1 MIFIIGLCIVS
12 VCRGQISQEM
22 QAIIKEHEG
31 LSTEVY
37 MDGKHIAVG
46 YGHHIRYTE
55 MEWVRDL
62 EPGMEIT
69 EELAESLFKYDM
81 LYLVGPGLMEVKK
94 EIGWDYP
101 QNVYDVMGSVI
112 YNIGF
117 VGLKTSDFFHLF
129 KERRYEESFV
139 RLLLL
144 KSADRGVRMRRK
156 AELKMLMR
164 QYDPL
169 KKEYKRTVK

>member
-22 QAIIKEHEG
+22 QAIIKEPEG

-112 YNIGF
+112 YNIGL

>member
-1 MIFIIGLCIVS
+1 
-12 VCRGQISQEM
+12 M

-112 YNIGF
+112 YNIGL

-144 KSADRGVRMRRK
+144 KSADRGGRMRRK

>member
-1 MIFIIGLCIVS
+1 
-12 VCRGQISQEM
+12 
-22 QAIIKEHEG
+22 
-31 LSTEVY
+31 
-37 MDGKHIAVG
+37 
-46 YGHHIRYTE
+46 
-55 MEWVRDL
+55 
-62 EPGMEIT
+62 
-69 EELAESLFKYDM
+69 M

-112 YNIGF
+112 YNIGL

>member
-112 YNIGF
+112 YNIGL

-169 KKEYKRTVK
+169 KKEYMRTVK

>member
-1 MIFIIGLCIVS
+1 
-12 VCRGQISQEM
+12 M

>member
-1 MIFIIGLCIVS
+1 MIFIIGLCVVS

-112 YNIGF
+112 YNIGL

-169 KKEYKRTVK
+169 KKEFKRTVK

>member
-1 MIFIIGLCIVS
+1 
-12 VCRGQISQEM
+12 M

-112 YNIGF
+112 YNIGL

-169 KKEYKRTVK
+169 KKEFKRTVK

>member
-1 MIFIIGLCIVS
+1 
-12 VCRGQISQEM
+12 
-22 QAIIKEHEG
+22 
-31 LSTEVY
+31 
-37 MDGKHIAVG
+37 
-46 YGHHIRYTE
+46 

-69 EELAESLFKYDM
+69 EELAESLFQYDM

-112 YNIGF
+112 YNIGL
-117 VGLKTSDFFHLF
+117 VGLKTCDFFHLF